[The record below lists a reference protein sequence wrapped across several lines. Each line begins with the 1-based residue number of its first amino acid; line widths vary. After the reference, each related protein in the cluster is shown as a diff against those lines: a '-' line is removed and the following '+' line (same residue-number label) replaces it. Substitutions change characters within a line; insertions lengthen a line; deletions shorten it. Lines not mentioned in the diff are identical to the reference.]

1 MEKTNKIKLF
11 IGLFYITILFLF
23 LYFLF
28 SKFSLS
34 EISSYEFIKNNRNYL
49 NELKKNNLIYL
60 SFIFL
65 IFSAVWVFMAGFL
78 SPLAL
83 FSGFIFG
90 KWLGTILI
98 VFGTAIG
105 ATSLYVL
112 ANYFFKDIVKA
123 KFLNKF
129 ENLELK
135 FKKSEFYY
143 LLLYRFIGGIPFA
156 ISNIIPCMFN
166 VRPFN
171 FFFAT
176 LIGILPQIFI
186 IVSIGDGLENLIEQN
201 EKVPKILDF
210 IYNPDIYVPL
220 IFFFVILLLTIFLKK
235 IFYKK

>member
-65 IFSAVWVFMAGFL
+65 IFSAAWVFMAGFL

-135 FKKSEFYY
+135 FKKSEFYTY
-143 LLLYRFIGGIPFA
+143 FYIGLLVEYHLQF
-156 ISNIIPCMFN
+156 
-166 VRPFN
+166 
-171 FFFAT
+171 
-176 LIGILPQIFI
+176 QI
-186 IVSIGDGLENLIEQN
+186 
-201 EKVPKILDF
+201 
-210 IYNPDIYVPL
+210 
-220 IFFFVILLLTIFLKK
+220 
-235 IFYKK
+235 